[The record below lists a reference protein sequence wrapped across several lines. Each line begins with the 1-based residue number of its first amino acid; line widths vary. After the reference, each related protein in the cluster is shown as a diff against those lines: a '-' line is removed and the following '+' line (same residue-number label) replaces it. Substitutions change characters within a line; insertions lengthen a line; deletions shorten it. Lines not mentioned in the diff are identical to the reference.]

1 MEENSKKMKSGLE
14 KAPHRSLLYALGL
27 TREEMERPLV
37 GVVNAA
43 SEVVPGHLHL
53 GKLAE
58 AVKAGVRMAG
68 GTPLE
73 FPAIAVCD
81 GIAMN
86 HEGMR
91 FSLPSRE
98 FIADSIEIMARAHAF
113 DALVFIPNCDKCV
126 PGMLMAMM
134 RLNIPSVPPVRRPLP
149 ERLGRVLRCAVCACA
164 QCFFIRKKPE
174 AVNTCPRQA
183 AGPQGTPRPIPG
195 LWHAAKWARFPRME
209 NRTTPPSTPSLARR
223 YICKLLANVA
233 SVPVYLA
240 MEAILPRALG
250 PAMYGN
256 YSFATNFFQQLFMF
270 LDMGTSTCFY
280 NALSRR
286 QSETGLISFYM
297 RLSLLIAVISLLIA
311 GAMQVPLVGNWLMP
325 DVPLWLAP
333 LAAIWAFLTWWG
345 RVLRSMN
352 DAVGATVQS
361 EMVRTVVS
369 LSAVFLLIGLFLL
382 DWLNIFSL
390 FGQQYAMLGVTAL
403 GYWIVTRRHWERC
416 YGGPDA
422 TFCLRL
428 SADSNKAYRHEFFTY
443 SHPLFVQALLIFLMA
458 AAERWLLQWFDGS
471 AEQGYFALGHKVCL
485 ACLMFVSAM
494 TPLVMREL
502 SIAWGQRDLQLMG
515 RLVNR
520 FAPLIYAVAAYFACF
535 SMAEGP
541 ALVRI
546 FGGAEFTA
554 AILPV
559 QVMAL
564 SPLHQSY
571 LQLASSVFHAS
582 GRTRELRNLTL
593 LECVYGMTTAWFLLA
608 PEAYGGLHL
617 GAVGLSIKTIAVQC
631 VTVNICLWRASR
643 FVPIRLLPIMLHEIW
658 CVLVLAAVPRQDR
671 FYKYYTQT
679 ASVFPA
685 GPPWPLPAASSPSC
699 WAWAAS
705 IPCCVS

>member
-1 MEENSKKMKSGLE
+1 
-14 KAPHRSLLYALGL
+14 
-27 TREEMERPLV
+27 
-37 GVVNAA
+37 
-43 SEVVPGHLHL
+43 
-53 GKLAE
+53 
-58 AVKAGVRMAG
+58 
-68 GTPLE
+68 
-73 FPAIAVCD
+73 
-81 GIAMN
+81 
-86 HEGMR
+86 
-91 FSLPSRE
+91 
-98 FIADSIEIMARAHAF
+98 
-113 DALVFIPNCDKCV
+113 
-126 PGMLMAMM
+126 
-134 RLNIPSVPPVRRPLP
+134 
-149 ERLGRVLRCAVCACA
+149 
-164 QCFFIRKKPE
+164 
-174 AVNTCPRQA
+174 
-183 AGPQGTPRPIPG
+183 
-195 LWHAAKWARFPRME
+195 
-209 NRTTPPSTPSLARR
+209 
-223 YICKLLANVA
+223 
-233 SVPVYLA
+233 

-256 YSFATNFFQQLFMF
+256 YSFCHQLFSSSCSLF

-520 FAPLIYAVAAYFACF
+520 FAPLIYAV
-535 SMAEGP
+535 GP
-541 ALVRI
+541 P
-546 FGGAEFTA
+546 T
-554 AILPV
+554 
-559 QVMAL
+559 
-564 SPLHQSY
+564 SPASAWPRARPWC
-571 LQLASSVFHAS
+571 ASSGARS
-582 GRTRELRNLTL
+582 SPPPSCPCRSWPSTPCTSPI
-593 LECVYGMTTAWFLLA
+593 CSWPA
-608 PEAYGGLHL
+608 PC
-617 GAVGLSIKTIAVQC
+617 STP
-631 VTVNICLWRASR
+631 R
-643 FVPIRLLPIMLHEIW
+643 
-658 CVLVLAAVPRQDR
+658 AVPANCA
-671 FYKYYTQT
+671 TSPCWNAST
-679 ASVFPA
+679 A
-685 GPPWPLPAASSPSC
+685 
-699 WAWAAS
+699 
-705 IPCCVS
+705 